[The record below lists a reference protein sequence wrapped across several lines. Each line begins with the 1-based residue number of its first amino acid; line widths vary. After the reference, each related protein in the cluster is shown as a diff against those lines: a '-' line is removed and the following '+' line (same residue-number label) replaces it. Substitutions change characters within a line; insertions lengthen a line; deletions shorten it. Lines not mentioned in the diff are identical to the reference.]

1 MHQALYR
8 KWRPQIFDDVC
19 GQDHITSILKYEVE
33 SGKTN
38 HAYLFCGSRGTGKTT
53 CAKIL
58 AKAVNCESPA
68 DGNPCGV
75 CDSCRQI
82 DAGATTDVLEMDAA
96 SNTGVEYIRDI
107 RDEVIYSPSLNRFRV
122 YIIDEVHMLS
132 TSAFNAL
139 LKTLEEPPANVIFI
153 LATTELQKI
162 PATVLSRCQRFDFR
176 RIPSKV
182 IADRLLFVAEEEGIK
197 LEEEA
202 AFLIAKLSQGG
213 MRDALS
219 MLELCSGEESSR
231 SITPSLVEEVVGVI
245 GRAGV
250 SETVKAI
257 LEKDYETLFSVID
270 RLYLSSLDVSVF
282 FGDLLSFYRD
292 MLVSKSIARYA
303 EYLDLTETEKEEIK
317 RFADRFTLER
327 LLEHTKRIEETLQS
341 LQRFGAQKRVT
352 AELALVRLCDE
363 KVNTSPDALLSRI
376 AALEE
381 KMARGISA
389 VPQASETEIN
399 IAAEAAE
406 LMSSVVT
413 EAETAIEKE
422 AKNEEAS
429 PKPEETPAPV
439 PEIRFDEWRDVVKAF
454 EKNDPGTAPFLSRMT
469 AWEKDGGLL
478 ICSPDRF
485 ALTMTDHKHIR
496 EQLSM
501 IVGSLTERRIPWEKI
516 TFACEDRKDQ
526 PMSSFLDELN

>member
-8 KWRPQIFDDVC
+8 KWRPQVFDDVC
-19 GQDHITSILKYEVE
+19 GQDHITSILKYEVAN
-33 SGKTN
+33 GKTN

-58 AKAVNCESPA
+58 AKAVNCEAPV

-132 TSAFNAL
+132 ISAFNAL
-139 LKTLEEPPANVIFI
+139 LKTLEEPPQNVIFI

-162 PATVLSRCQRFDFR
+162 PATVLSRWQRFDFR
-176 RIPSKV
+176 RIPSQV
-182 IADRLLFVAEEEGIK
+182 IADRLLYVAGEEGID

-202 AFLIAKLSQGG
+202 AFLIAKLAQGG

-219 MLELCSGEESSR
+219 MLELCSGEEGSR
-231 SITPSLVEEVVGVI
+231 RITPTLVEEVVGVI

-250 SETVKAI
+250 SETVAAI
-257 LEKDYETLFSVID
+257 LDKDYEKLFAVVD

-303 EYLDLTETEKEEIK
+303 SYLDLTENEREEIK
-317 RFADRFTLER
+317 RFADRFTIER
-327 LLEHTKRIEETLQS
+327 LLEHTKRIEDTLQA
-341 LQRFGAQKRVT
+341 LQRSASQKRVI
-352 AELALVRLCDE
+352 AELSLVRLCDE
-363 KVNTSPDALLSRI
+363 KLNTSPDALLSRI

-381 KMARGISA
+381 KLAQGVRY
-389 VPQASETEIN
+389 VQP
-399 IAAEAAE
+399 AAE
-406 LMSSVVT
+406 SVSEEKT
-413 EAETAIEKE
+413 PEPEAETAVSEKQE
-422 AKNEEAS
+422 AALTELLQCEEPPS
-429 PKPEETPAPV
+429 PQAPAPS
-439 PEIRFDEWRDVVKAF
+439 PETRFDEWRDVVKSF

-478 ICSPDRF
+478 ICSPDQF

-496 EQLSM
+496 EQLAM
-501 IVGSLTERRIPWEKI
+501 IIASLTDRPIPWEKI
-516 TFACEDRKDQ
+516 TFICEDRKE
-526 PMSSFLDELN
+526 PESGSFLDELN